1 MASRTATDRGKRR
14 LGRLPPVVAQPTKV
28 AVRGA
33 ITAPR
38 SEWGI
43 GMTLPVLSLVVFS
56 PLLGVLAL
64 LFIPG
69 DRHRL
74 IRWVALL
81 FALASL
87 GFSLL
92 LLGYRVGGPEFQFR
106 EDYAWIPNFGMRYT
120 MGVDGISVALVVLTT
135 VLSVVAIIYSWP
147 SIQTRVKE
155 YYATMLLLMVGML
168 GVFVALD
175 LFLFY
180 VFWEI
185 SLIPMYLV
193 IGIWGGPRRIYATV
207 KFVIYTLVGSLLML
221 VAILAVAIAYGN
233 ATGTFTFSYET
244 LRGFAFT
251 SQLQALAFIAFFLAF
266 AIKVPMWPL
275 HTWLPDAHVEAPTA
289 GSIILAGVLLKLGGY
304 GFLRYAVPLL
314 PDAAKTYAPIIIGL
328 AIVAILYG
336 ALVSMVQPDLKK
348 LIAYSSVSH
357 MGFVMLG
364 TFVFNAQGLQG
375 AVFQM
380 ISHGVTTGA
389 LFLLVGVIY
398 ERTHDRLIAH
408 MGGLNGKLPHYAALF
423 GLFTFA
429 SIGLPG
435 LSGFIGEFLVLLG
448 TFRYN
453 GLVAAVT
460 TVVVIFSAVY
470 MLWMFQRV
478 FFTVPS
484 DWMRRFWDG
493 LRDLNATEWVSVTPL
508 VALVVLLGVFPGP
521 VLHLTQAPVDRIIES
536 VNGAGGLAGLLPW

>member
-1 MASRTATDRGKRR
+1 MM
-14 LGRLPPVVAQPTKV
+14 Q
-28 AVRGA
+28 
-33 ITAPR
+33 
-38 SEWGI
+38 
-43 GMTLPVLSLVVFS
+43 LPVLSLVVFT
-56 PLLGVLAL
+56 PLAGVLAL
-64 LFIPG
+64 LFIPAN
-69 DRHRL
+69 RHRL

-87 GFSLL
+87 GFSLA
-92 LLGYRVGGPEFQFR
+92 LLGYRIGGPEFQFR
-106 EDYAWIPNFGMRYT
+106 EDYTWIPNFGMRYT
-120 MGVDGISVALVVLTT
+120 MGVDGISVVLVVLTT
-135 VLSVVAIIYSWP
+135 VLSVVAIVYSWAP
-147 SIQTRVKE
+147 IQTRVKE

-193 IGIWGGPRRIYATV
+193 IGIWGGARRIYATV

-221 VAILAVAIAYGN
+221 VAILAVAIAHGN
-233 ATGTFTFSYET
+233 ATGDFTFSYEA

-251 SQLQALAFIAFFLAF
+251 SQLQALAFVAFFLAF

-314 PDAAKTYAPIIIGL
+314 PDAAKTYAPFVIGL

-398 ERTHDRLIAH
+398 ERTHDRLISH
-408 MGGLNGKLPHYAALF
+408 MGGLNGKLPQYAALF

-453 GLVAAVT
+453 GLVAGVT

-493 LRDLNATEWVSVTPL
+493 LHDMNATEWVSVGPL
-508 VALVVLLGVFPGP
+508 VVLVVLLGVFPGP
-521 VLHLTQAPVDRIIES
+521 VLHLTQAPVDRIIET
-536 VNGAGGLAGLLPW
+536 VNGAGGLAGLVPW

>member
-1 MASRTATDRGKRR
+1 MTD
-14 LGRLPPVVAQPTKV
+14 LP
-28 AVRGA
+28 
-33 ITAPR
+33 I
-38 SEWGI
+38 
-43 GMTLPVLSLVVFS
+43 LSLIVFT
-56 PLLGVLAL
+56 PLIGVAAL
-64 LFIPG
+64 LLIPG
-69 DRHRL
+69 RNHRL
-74 IRWVALL
+74 IRWVALAA
-81 FALASL
+81 ALATFGLSL
-87 GFSLL
+87 F
-92 LLGYRVGGPEFQFR
+92 LLGYDASGAEFQFR
-106 EDYAWIPNFGMRYT
+106 EDLEWIPAFGMGYRL
-120 MGVDGISVALVVLTT
+120 GVDGLSVVLVLLTT
-135 VLSVVAIIYSWP
+135 ILSVVAIVYSWEP
-147 SIQTRVKE
+147 IQVRVKE
-155 YYATMLLLMVGML
+155 YYATMLLLMIGML
-168 GVFVALD
+168 GVFVSLD

-221 VAILAVAIAYGN
+221 VAILAVAISHGN
-233 ATGTFTFSYET
+233 DTGTFTFAYEA
-244 LRGFAFT
+244 LRGHPFADG
-251 SQLQALAFIAFFLAF
+251 LQALAFVAFFLAF

-304 GFLRYAVPLL
+304 GFLRFSLPLL
-314 PDAAKTYAPIIIGL
+314 PDAAVEFAPVVIVLSII
-328 AIVAILYG
+328 AIIYG

-364 TFVFNAQGLQG
+364 AFVFNQQGLQG
-375 AVFQM
+375 SIFQM

-398 ERTHDRLIAH
+398 ERTHDRMIAH
-408 MGGLNGKLPHYAALF
+408 MGGLNARLPRYAALF

-435 LSGFIGEFLVLLG
+435 LSGFIGEFLVVLG
-448 TFRYN
+448 AFQYN
-453 GLVAAVT
+453 GWVAAAT
-460 TVVVIFSAVY
+460 MSVVIFSAVY

-484 DWMRRFWDG
+484 DWMRRWWPSLTDMN
-493 LRDLNATEWVSVTPL
+493 RTEWLAIAPL
-508 VALVVLLGVFPGP
+508 IFLVVALGVYPGP
-521 VLHLTQAPVDRIIES
+521 VLDAISGPVQRIIEGVS
-536 VNGAGGLAGLLPW
+536 GSAGLASFGLPW

>member
-1 MASRTATDRGKRR
+1 M
-14 LGRLPPVVAQPTKV
+14 
-28 AVRGA
+28 
-33 ITAPR
+33 
-38 SEWGI
+38 SEWPI
-43 GMTLPVLSLVVFS
+43 LTLVVFT

-64 LFIPG
+64 LLLPG
-69 DRHRL
+69 DAHRA

-81 FALASL
+81 AALASL
-87 GFSLL
+87 FFSLV
-92 LLGYRVGGPEFQFR
+92 LLGYDTGGAEFQFR
-106 EDYAWIPNFGMRYT
+106 EEVEWIPAFGMGYRL
-120 MGVDGISVALVVLTT
+120 GVDGLSVVLVLLTT
-135 VLSVVAIIYSWP
+135 VLSVVAILYSWDP
-147 SIQTRVKE
+147 IRTRVKE
-155 YYATMLLLMVGML
+155 YYAVMLLLMVGML
-168 GVFVALD
+168 GVFVSLD

-221 VAILAVAIAYGN
+221 VAILAVAITHGAE
-233 ATGTFTFSYET
+233 TGTFTFAYEQ
-244 LRGFAFT
+244 LRGFPYADG
-251 SQLQALAFIAFFLAF
+251 LQALAFVAFFLAF

-289 GSIILAGVLLKLGGY
+289 GSIILAAVLLKLGGY
-304 GFLRYAVPLL
+304 GFLRFSLPLL
-314 PDAAKTYAPIIIGL
+314 PDAAMEFAPIVIAL
-328 AIVAILYG
+328 SIVAILYG

-357 MGFVMLG
+357 MGFVTLG
-364 TFVFNAQGLQG
+364 TFVFNEQGLSG

-380 ISHGVTTGA
+380 VSHGVTTGA

-398 ERTHDRLIAH
+398 ERTHDRMIAH
-408 MGGLNGKLPHYAALF
+408 MGGLNARLPRYAALF

-435 LSGFIGEFLVLLG
+435 LSGFVGEFLVVLG
-448 TFRYN
+448 AFRYS
-453 GLVAAVT
+453 GWVAAAAMF
-460 TVVVIFSAVY
+460 VVILSAAY

-484 DWMRRFWDG
+484 DWMRRWWPR
-493 LRDLNATEWVSVTPL
+493 LTDLTRTEWLSLAPL
-508 VALVVLLGVFPGP
+508 VLLAVGLGVFPGP
-521 VLHLTQAPVDRIIES
+521 VLDAIAQPMQRIVEA
-536 VNGAGGLAGLLPW
+536 VNGSSGLTSLSLPW

>member
-1 MASRTATDRGKRR
+1 MSG
-14 LGRLPPVVAQPTKV
+14 
-28 AVRGA
+28 
-33 ITAPR
+33 
-38 SEWGI
+38 
-43 GMTLPVLSLVVFS
+43 LPVLTLIVFT
-56 PLLGVLAL
+56 PLAGAAL
-64 LFIPG
+64 LLLVPG
-69 DRHRL
+69 TNHRL
-74 IRWVALL
+74 IRWMALL
-81 FALASL
+81 AALASL

-92 LLGYRVGGPEFQFR
+92 LIGYHPAGPEFQFR
-106 EDYAWIPNFGMRYT
+106 EEAEWIPAFGMGYR
-120 MGVDGISVALVVLTT
+120 MGVDGISVVLVILTT
-135 VLSVVAIIYSWP
+135 VLSVVAILYSWDP
-147 SIQTRVKE
+147 IQTRVKE

-168 GVFVALD
+168 GVFVSLD

-193 IGIWGGPRRIYATV
+193 IGIWGGPQRIYATV

-221 VAILAVAIAYGN
+221 VAILAVAIAHAAAGN
-233 ATGTFTFSYET
+233 DFTFAYEQ
-244 LRGFAFT
+244 LRGFPF
-251 SQLQALAFIAFFLAF
+251 SDGLQALAFIAFFLAF

-304 GFLRYAVPLL
+304 GFLRFSLPLL
-314 PDAAKTYAPIIIGL
+314 PNAAHEFAGVIIGL
-328 AIVAILYG
+328 SIIAVLYG

-364 TFVFNAQGLQG
+364 AFAFNVQGLSG

-380 ISHGVTTGA
+380 VSHGVTTGA

-398 ERTHDRLIAH
+398 ERTHDRMIAH
-408 MGGLNGKLPHYAALF
+408 MGGLNAPLPRYAAIF

-435 LSGFIGEFLVLLG
+435 LSGFIGEFLVILG
-448 TFRYN
+448 AFQVN
-453 GLVAAVT
+453 AWVAAAT
-460 TVVVIFSAVY
+460 MIVVIFSAVY

-484 DWMRRFWDG
+484 DWIRRWWPS
-493 LRDLNATEWVSVTPL
+493 LTDLTRLEALSLAPL
-508 VALVVLLGVFPGP
+508 LVLVVALGVYPGP
-521 VLHLTQAPVDRIIES
+521 VLEAIGEPVNRIIEAVGPS
-536 VNGAGGLAGLLPW
+536 GGLSTLGLPW